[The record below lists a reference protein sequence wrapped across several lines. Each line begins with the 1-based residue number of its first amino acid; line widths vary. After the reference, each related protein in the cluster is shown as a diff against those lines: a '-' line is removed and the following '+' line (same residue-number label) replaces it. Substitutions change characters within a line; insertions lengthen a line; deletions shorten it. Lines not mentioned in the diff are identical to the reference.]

1 MAQSSILENC
11 KIGKVNIEGKE
22 NKQKVSVI
30 CIRKLNII
38 NFKINMTPL

>member
-11 KIGKVNIEGKE
+11 KIGKVSIEGKE
-22 NKQKVSVI
+22 KKQKVSVL

-38 NFKINMTPL
+38 NFKINIDPL